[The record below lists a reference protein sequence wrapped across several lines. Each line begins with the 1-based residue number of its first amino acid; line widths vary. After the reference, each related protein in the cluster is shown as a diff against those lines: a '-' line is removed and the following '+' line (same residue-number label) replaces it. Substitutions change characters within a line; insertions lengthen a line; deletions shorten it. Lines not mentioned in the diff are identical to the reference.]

1 MDHKNKDVILPLFF
15 FILTFLTRLPFTS
28 KLLYHWDSVQFALAL
43 ENYDITV
50 HQPHPP
56 GYFLYVMLGRLVNF
70 FMKDANST
78 FIFISILFSSLAI
91 IAIYFLGKEIF
102 DKKTGIL
109 AALIALT
116 SPNLWFH
123 GEVALTYVV
132 EAFFSSFVA
141 LLCWRILKGE
151 HKYLWLSVI
160 ALGIA
165 GGIRQN
171 TVVFLF
177 PLWLFSVKG
186 VPLRKIIPSLGLLG
200 IVCLLWFIPM
210 VWMTG
215 GWNAYQS
222 AFRELWLFN
231 TGHVSVFEKG
241 WGSFQIFSTALA
253 NFVLYGVGA
262 GIFILGIAAYSLI
275 RHRKLRFLDSNKI
288 FFFLLWFMPSVL
300 FYLLIFIHPANP
312 GYVLIFLPALLLLT
326 AASIGFISN
335 DLKGFITKDF
345 APLIASVIIVINTA
359 MFFFSHYPASYAQIK
374 NHDNNLSIMLEGIKT
389 FNPENTVI
397 FTYADIFFSYRH
409 VMYYLPEYR
418 VYQPEL
424 RITGGLRKT
433 FWCHNRQTFVT
444 DVITL
449 PQEVN
454 SFGILLIA
462 EDNKNTQPIQQ
473 LSIREVLPFIQIAVG
488 PIEQLQEVYPYLTIQ
503 SQKNSRDAML

>member
-1 MDHKNKDVILPLFF
+1 MAHRNKDIILPLSLFLLT
-15 FILTFLTRLPFTS
+15 ILTRVPFTS

-70 FMKDANST
+70 FVKDANST
-78 FIFISILFSSLAI
+78 FIFISILFSGLTI
-91 IAIYFLGKEIF
+91 VAIYFLGKEIF
-102 DKKTGIL
+102 DNKTGIL

-151 HKYLWLSVI
+151 HKYLWLSVV

-171 TVVFLF
+171 TVVFLL

-186 VPLRKIIPSLGLLG
+186 VPLRKIITSVGLLG
-200 IVCLLWFIPM
+200 IICLLWFIPM

-262 GIFILGIAAYSLI
+262 GIFILGIATYSLI

-288 FFFLLWFMPSVL
+288 FFYLLWIMPSVL

-335 DLKGFITKDF
+335 DLKRLITKDF
-345 APLIASVIIVINTA
+345 APLFASAIIVVNA
-359 MFFFSHYPASYAQIK
+359 YLFFFSHYPASYAQIK

-424 RITGGLRKT
+424 RIIGGLRKT
-433 FWCHNRQTFVT
+433 FWCHNRRTFVT

-449 PQEVN
+449 PQEVK

-462 EDNKNTQPIQQ
+462 EDNKNIQTMKA
-473 LSIREVLPFIQIAVG
+473 LSIRQVLPFIQIAVG
-488 PIEQLQEVYPYLTIQ
+488 PIEKLQEVYPFLPIR
-503 SQKNSRDAML
+503 SQKISGNAML